1 MKFRTEITLKP
12 WSQTIDHSHHILS
25 LGSCFADNIARHLA
39 RHKFRI
45 VASPTGILFNPL
57 SIVQSV
63 EDMYRGKAIEHKEL
77 IESDGRYLHYAFH
90 SSISGATPEEALR
103 SMNAAISRG
112 REALQRAD
120 YLIITL
126 GTAWVYR
133 LRSTGE
139 VVANCHKQPAATFTR
154 ELLDVDSI
162 VEAIERIATMT
173 SARIILTL
181 SPVRH
186 IGEGMEDNS
195 LSKALLRVA
204 IDKVCRASKRF
215 TYFPSYEIVMD
226 DLRDYRFYGEDLVH
240 PSEMAVE
247 YIAEKFFL
255 TVTSSATRQLMERI
269 ARIVRNAEHRPSHPQ
284 SEQYR
289 ELCRRTLA
297 EIAALENI
305 DFSQEKRHFEQMLQI
320 NL

>member
-1 MKFRTEITLKP
+1 MKFRTEITIKP

-57 SIVQSV
+57 SIAQSI
-63 EDMYRGKAIEHKEL
+63 EAMHSGKNIEYKEL

-120 YLIITL
+120 YLILTL

-133 LRSTGE
+133 LRSSGE
-139 VVANCHKQPAATFTR
+139 VVANCHKQPAAAFKR

-162 VEAIERIATMT
+162 VEALQQIASMT
-173 SARIILTL
+173 SARIIITL

-204 IDKVCRASKRF
+204 IDKVCRTSDRF
-215 TYFPSYEIVMD
+215 VYFPSYEIVMD
-226 DLRDYRFYGEDLVH
+226 DLRDYRFYDEDLVH
-240 PSEMAVE
+240 PSAMAVE
-247 YIAEKFFL
+247 YIAEKFFA
-255 TVTSSATRQLMERI
+255 TATTPATRQLMERI
-269 ARIVRNAEHRPSHPQ
+269 TRIVRNAEHRPSHPQ

-289 ELCRRTLA
+289 ELCHRTLA
-297 EIAALENI
+297 EIATLKDI
-305 DFSQEKRHFEQMLQI
+305 DFSKEKHHFEQMLQI